1 MLNLYYKE
9 RAVPCAEGQFLTA
22 FMQHLYRTAI
32 FMAIHITRRE
42 LKIKTRL
49 FVSLVVILG
58 TMSILYFAFCK
69 GKGYNQIKI
78 TPKTSET
85 VTAEPPSAP
94 AEEPSQSEAPSE
106 SSTEPESESESE
118 PESESKPHI
127 SWESYDPLK
136 ILAGDEWMLA
146 LINVNHPIGKG
157 YSPTLSPVI
166 EGSTVTADSRVSE
179 AYKKMYD
186 AAKEK
191 DIILAPYA
199 GYLSFYR
206 QKENYN
212 NLVNNFTE
220 QGMSEE
226 EAKQTAAARLDEPGA
241 SESGAGLSVDII
253 GTSSDFDKTKE
264 YAWLTSNAHKYGFV
278 LRYPEEKFAITGVR
292 ARPWHWRYVG
302 VDAATEM
309 KTQNLCLEEYLE
321 RKK

>member
-1 MLNLYYKE
+1 
-9 RAVPCAEGQFLTA
+9 
-22 FMQHLYRTAI
+22 
-32 FMAIHITRRE
+32 MAIHITRRE

-69 GKGYNQIKI
+69 GKGYSQIKI
-78 TPKTSET
+78 QAQ
-85 VTAEPPSAP
+85 TADVSTSAP
-94 AEEPSQSEAPSE
+94 TSAPPEEPSQSEAPSE
-106 SSTEPESESESE
+106 SNTEPQSEPESE
-118 PESESKPHI
+118 PESGSKPHV
-127 SWESYDPLK
+127 SWESYDPLSV
-136 ILAGDEWMLA
+136 LAGDEWMLA
-146 LINVNHPIGKG
+146 LINVNHPLGKG
-157 YSPTLSPVI
+157 YSTTLTPVI

-206 QKENYN
+206 QKDNYN
-212 NLVNNFTE
+212 NLVNNFKE

-226 EAKQTAAARLDEPGA
+226 EAKQAASSRIDEPGA
-241 SESGAGLSVDII
+241 SESGAGLSVDVI

-264 YAWLTSNAHKYGFV
+264 YAWLTANAHKYGFV

-321 RKK
+321 KKN

>member
-1 MLNLYYKE
+1 
-9 RAVPCAEGQFLTA
+9 
-22 FMQHLYRTAI
+22 
-32 FMAIHITRRE
+32 MAIHITKRE

-58 TMSILYFAFCK
+58 TISILYFAFCK
-69 GKGYNQIKI
+69 GKGYSQIKI
-78 TPKTSET
+78 KTQPAET
-85 VTAEPPSAP
+85 VSAESATTAP
-94 AEEPSQSEAPSE
+94 EEPSQSEPPEE
-106 SSTEPESESESE
+106 SNTEPESKSESESE

-127 SWESYDPLK
+127 SWESYDPLSV
-136 ILAGDEWMLA
+136 LSGDEWMLT
-146 LINVNHPIGKG
+146 LINASHPIGKG

-166 EGSTVTADSRVSE
+166 EGSSVTADGRVSD

-186 AAKEK
+186 AAKES

-199 GYLSFYR
+199 GYLSYYR
-206 QKENYN
+206 QQENYN
-212 NLVNNFTE
+212 NLVNNFKE
-220 QGMSEE
+220 QGMSDE
-226 EAKQTAAARLDEPGA
+226 EAKQAASSRIDEPGA

-264 YAWLTSNAHKYGFV
+264 YKWLTSNAYKYGFV

-321 RKK
+321 KKN

>member
-1 MLNLYYKE
+1 
-9 RAVPCAEGQFLTA
+9 
-22 FMQHLYRTAI
+22 
-32 FMAIHITRRE
+32 MAIHITKRE

-49 FVSLVVILG
+49 FVSLVIILG
-58 TMSILYFAFCK
+58 TMTILYFAFCK
-69 GKGYNQIKI
+69 GKGYSQIKI
-78 TPKTSET
+78 KAQTSEPS
-85 VTAEPPSAP
+85 TAEITSAP
-94 AEEPSQSEAPSE
+94 PTEPSQSEPPAE
-106 SSTEPESESESE
+106 SSTEPESESESESE

-127 SWESYDPLK
+127 SWESYDPLSV
-136 ILAGDEWMLA
+136 LAGDEWMLT
-146 LINVNHPIGKG
+146 LININHPIGKS
-157 YSPTLSPVI
+157 YTPTLSPVI
-166 EGSTVTADSRVSE
+166 EGSTVTADSRVSD
-179 AYKKMYD
+179 AYKKMYS

-206 QKENYN
+206 QQENYN
-212 NLVNNFTE
+212 NLVNNFKE

-226 EAKQTAAARLDEPGA
+226 EAKQAASSRIDEPGA

-264 YAWLTSNAHKYGFV
+264 YKWLTENAYKYGFV

-302 VDAATEM
+302 TDAATEM

-321 RKK
+321 KKN